1 MKSRSCDWKESI
13 WSACETGLGEVPGG
27 EGLPGVQRA
36 FRVSGARCVL
46 ASLWNVDDV
55 ATRHLMDRFI
65 PQHVEQ
71 KMTRLDILKETQ
83 LWMLR
88 NPGSSEGSFVRG
100 SLVHLKRP
108 TKPTSPKPDNTT
120 GRTNPGFWA
129 AFTLSGDWG

>member
-55 ATRHLMDRFI
+55 ATRRLMDRFI

-71 KMTRLDILKETQ
+71 KDAPAGRVE
-83 LWMLR
+83 R
-88 NPGSSEGSFVRG
+88 NATVDAQESRFHRELLMSAVP
-100 SLVHLKRP
+100 
-108 TKPTSPKPDNTT
+108 
-120 GRTNPGFWA
+120 
-129 AFTLSGDWG
+129 LSV